1 MTDSPLVVVIGIS
14 ISYKMTC
21 LAQLCTDIL
30 ELRSSSECRRNPNGC
45 FDFPRFVRNWS
56 TLMCPVVDR
65 AGVERIFG
73 LKRRRAIELLHQFG
87 GYQAGRTFVMDRA
100 RLLEALQSLES
111 GEDYTAEKR
120 RRERLGDVVEASREH
135 LILTRVEIPV
145 HAAAMRPS
153 LDRLAPGVL
162 LMPGMLSIEFRHP
175 VELLEKLYWLAQ
187 AISHDFEKFEKLLP
201 GGIV

>member
-1 MTDSPLVVVIGIS
+1 MPAKPEWLLRLPEIR
-14 ISYKMTC
+14 
-21 LAQLCTDIL
+21 AEL
-30 ELRSSSECRRNPNGC
+30 EHL
-45 FDFPRFVRNWS
+45 DV
-56 TLMCPVVDR
+56 PVVDR

-87 GYQAGRTFVMDRA
+87 GYQAGRTFLMDRA

-111 GEDYTAEKR
+111 GEDYTVEKR

-135 LILTRVEIPV
+135 LISTRVRIPV
-145 HAAAMRPS
+145 RAAAARAS
-153 LDRLAPGVL
+153 LDRLAPGVF

-175 VELLEKLYWLAQ
+175 VELLEKLCGLAQ
-187 AISHDFEKFEKLLP
+187 AISNDFEKFEELLP

>member
-1 MTDSPLVVVIGIS
+1 MPAKPEWLLRLPEIR
-14 ISYKMTC
+14 
-21 LAQLCTDIL
+21 AEL
-30 ELRSSSECRRNPNGC
+30 EHL
-45 FDFPRFVRNWS
+45 DV
-56 TLMCPVVDR
+56 PVVDR

-87 GYQAGRTFVMDRA
+87 GYQAGRTFLLDRA

-135 LILTRVEIPV
+135 LISTRVRIPV
-145 HAAAMRPS
+145 RAAAAWAS

-175 VELLEKLYWLAQ
+175 VELLEKLYGLAL
-187 AISHDFEKFEKLLP
+187 AISHDFEKFEELLP

>member
-1 MTDSPLVVVIGIS
+1 MPAKPEWLLRLPEIR
-14 ISYKMTC
+14 
-21 LAQLCTDIL
+21 AEL
-30 ELRSSSECRRNPNGC
+30 EHL
-45 FDFPRFVRNWS
+45 DV
-56 TLMCPVVDR
+56 PVVDR

-87 GYQAGRTFVMDRA
+87 GYQAGRTFLMDRA

-135 LILTRVEIPV
+135 LISTRVRIPV
-145 HAAAMRPS
+145 RAAAARAS

-175 VELLEKLYWLAQ
+175 IELLEKLYELAQ
-187 AISHDFEKFEKLLP
+187 AISHDFDKFEELLP

>member
-1 MTDSPLVVVIGIS
+1 MPAKPEWLLRLPEVR
-14 ISYKMTC
+14 
-21 LAQLCTDIL
+21 AEL
-30 ELRSSSECRRNPNGC
+30 EHLDVPI
-45 FDFPRFVRNWS
+45 
-56 TLMCPVVDR
+56 VDR
-65 AGVERIFG
+65 SGIERIFG
-73 LKRRRAIELLHQFG
+73 LKRRRAIELMHQFG
-87 GYQAGRTFVMDRA
+87 GYQAGRTFLLDRA

-135 LILTRVEIPV
+135 LISTRVRIPV
-145 HAAAMRPS
+145 RAAAARAS

-162 LMPGMLSIEFRHP
+162 LMPGMLSVEFRHP

-187 AISHDFEKFEKLLP
+187 AISHDFEKFEELLP